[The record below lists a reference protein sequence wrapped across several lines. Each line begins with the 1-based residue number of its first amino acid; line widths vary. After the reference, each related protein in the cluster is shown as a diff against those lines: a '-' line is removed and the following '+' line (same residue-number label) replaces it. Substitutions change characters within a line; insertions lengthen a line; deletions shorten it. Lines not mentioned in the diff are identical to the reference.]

1 MHEHDDVV
9 LQAINPAFGQLG
21 HFFVIIAFVAA
32 VVATIGYFFAAKN
45 ERDPAASGAW
55 HKLGRGAFYTH
66 AAAIVG
72 IVITLFFMIFNHHFE
87 YQYVWQHSSMDLPV
101 KYILSCF
108 WEGQEGSFLL
118 WSFWIMVLGV
128 FLTFKAKSWEKP
140 VMTFIALQQVF
151 LVSFLLGVYILGRK
165 VGSTPFLLLE
175 DALTQDP
182 VFLFNDYMQFIQD
195 GTGLNAL
202 LQNYWMVIH
211 PPVLFLGFASITIP
225 FTYAMAALWT
235 RKYESWI
242 SPALPY
248 ALFAAMVLGTGI
260 LMGGAWAYEALSFG
274 GFWAWDPVENASLIP
289 WLVMVAALHTMV
301 VSKATGHSLRT
312 NFVLVP
318 LAFFFVLYASF
329 LTRSGILGD
338 TSVHSFVVSGLE
350 NHLLLFLG
358 VFTAIGLVLI
368 IRNWKSIP
376 NVKKEEATSS
386 REFWMFIGSLV
397 LVFSAL
403 HVIFFTSIPAFNELF
418 KGLNRLLGTSI
429 KSDFTAPVDAVGYY
443 TGVQIWVG
451 VLIAGLTAIG
461 QFLRY
466 KKSDAKK
473 FWSALL
479 YPFLLAVALTAW
491 SAGKLGYPLIGSA
504 NMMGLSFPFLHPN
517 ALLLL
522 LGYFTVFT
530 NAQYW
535 ILILKGKVKLAGG
548 SIAHIGFGILLLG
561 ILISNANQ
569 MVISKN
575 TTGINYGDDFDQDF
589 KRDNILLY
597 KNAPMVMGDYL
608 VTYLGD
614 SIDNRKTFFKVQYE
628 KVGNTTGEITQ
639 SFTLYPYLLLDKKSQ
654 QLTPNPDTKHYITHD
669 VFTHVSSIPKK
680 DAPQQDERTNQ
691 HTLAIGDSI
700 WLSKSTLILNDIRR
714 IVSNDTIGAMA
725 VFIETDGSKSEVVQP
740 RFEVVGNELRSVE
753 VPLQI
758 GEGGVTFT
766 TILTEEDKFV
776 FSTREANIESDWI
789 IMKAIVFPMI
799 NLVWLG
805 TIILA
810 IGFAISMR
818 KRILET
824 RRKAA

>member
-9 LQAINPAFGQLG
+9 LQAINPGFGQLG
-21 HFFVIIAFVAA
+21 HFFVILAFVAA
-32 VVATIGYFFAAKN
+32 VVATIGYFFAARN
-45 ERDPAASGAW
+45 ENNQPVSAAW
-55 HKLGRGAFYTH
+55 HRLGRGAFYTH
-66 AAAIVG
+66 AAAILG
-72 IVITLFFMIFNHHFE
+72 IVITLFLMIFNHHFE

-128 FLTFKAKSWEKP
+128 FLTFKARSWEKP
-140 VMTFIALQQVF
+140 VMTFVALQQVF
-151 LVSFLLGVYILGRK
+151 LISFLLGIYVFGRK
-165 VGSTPFLLLE
+165 IGSTPFLLLE

-182 VFLFNDYMQFIQD
+182 VFLFSDYMQFIQD

-225 FTYAMAALWT
+225 FTYAMSALWT
-235 RKYESWI
+235 GKYQSWL

-289 WLVMVAALHTMV
+289 WLVIVAALHTMV

-358 VFTAIGLVLI
+358 VFTAITLLLLF
-368 IRNWKSIP
+368 RNWKAIP

-418 KGLNRLLGTSI
+418 KGLNRLLGTEI
-429 KSDFTAPVDAVGYY
+429 KTDYTAPVDAVGYY

-466 KKSDAKK
+466 KKSDTRK

-479 YPFLLAVALTAW
+479 YPFLIAVALTAW
-491 SAGKLGYPLIGSA
+491 SAGKLGYSLTGPV

-530 NAQYW
+530 NALYW
-535 ILILKGKVKLAGG
+535 ITILKGKVKLAGG
-548 SIAHIGFGILLLG
+548 SVAHIGFGILLLG

-569 MVISKN
+569 TVISKN

-608 VTYLGD
+608 VTYMGD
-614 SIDNRKTFFKVQYE
+614 SLDNRKTFFKVKYE
-628 KVGNTTGEITQ
+628 KVDNTTGDISQ

-654 QLTPNPDTKHYITHD
+654 QLTPNPDTKHYLTHD

-680 DAPQQDERTNQ
+680 DAPKQNERTDQ

-700 WLSKSTLILNDIRR
+700 WLTKSTLILNDIRR
-714 IVSNDTIGAMA
+714 IISNDTIGAMA
-725 VFIETDGSKSEVVQP
+725 VFIETDGSQSKVVQP
-740 RFEVVGNELRSVE
+740 RFEVVGNELRSIE

-758 GEGGVTFT
+758 GDGGIAFT
-766 TILTEEDKFV
+766 SILTEEDKFI
-776 FSTREANIESDWI
+776 FTSREANVESDWI

-818 KRILET
+818 KRIQDN
-824 RRKAA
+824 RRKTT